1 MQDQHLLPPGQLLA
15 RGVSR
20 CLFSLGFATL
30 QEFTPTRG
38 LRVDVMA
45 LGPKGQLW
53 VIECKS
59 CRADFTGD
67 QKWQG
72 YLEWCDRF
80 FWAVDL
86 DFPTEILPA
95 DTGLFLADAY
105 GGEIVTMAP
114 EAKLALARRTK
125 LTQKFAMDAA
135 LRLARLEDEQIGR
148 SS

>member
-1 MQDQHLLPPGQLLA
+1 MQDQHLLQPGQLLA

-30 QEFTPTRG
+30 KEFTPTRG

-95 DTGLFLADAY
+95 DTGLLLADAY

-114 EAKLALARRTK
+114 EAKLAPARRKK
-125 LTQKFAMDAA
+125 LTQKFATDAA